1 VLLLSS
7 LSTEILFWAVTALAI
22 VLTVFFWHKLVSK
35 KFRHIFARVSI
46 IIFIQIFALASTG
59 ITINRNGQFYAS
71 WGDLFGS
78 KNQLAKIAV
87 APDLLAQISG
97 KDIKQAKTTAGG
109 SLIFREVIKGEQ
121 SKISDVVYVVLP
133 PKIAAQME
141 ANPASPSVGSDY
153 QVVELFPGYPGVPQT
168 WIGSMA
174 GITTLENLENSGAVQ
189 NTIAI
194 IPAINVSPGVDTEC
208 LNFVGGA
215 QVETWLTHDMKAFA
229 TKFIGIDNRPWSSF
243 GYSTGGWCAAE
254 VAIRHPDLYN
264 SAVSLAGYFKPLF
277 SAGINKREKNFL
289 QGKYDLIATLK
300 KVPTSV
306 HLMIIASKKD
316 KFTNLAA
323 NNFMSAAS
331 GLIPIRYVPIPIGG
345 HNTNVWKPFVS
356 TAFEWIN
363 QQNPVAAPLPTATT
377 TP

>member
-1 VLLLSS
+1 MLLLSS

-215 QVETWLTHDMKAFA
+215 QVETWLTHDMKVFA

-363 QQNPVAAPLPTATT
+363 QQNTAPTPAPST

>member
-1 VLLLSS
+1 
-7 LSTEILFWAVTALAI
+7 
-22 VLTVFFWHKLVSK
+22 
-35 KFRHIFARVSI
+35 
-46 IIFIQIFALASTG
+46 
-59 ITINRNGQFYAS
+59 
-71 WGDLFGS
+71 
-78 KNQLAKIAV
+78 
-87 APDLLAQISG
+87 
-97 KDIKQAKTTAGG
+97 
-109 SLIFREVIKGEQ
+109 
-121 SKISDVVYVVLP
+121 
-133 PKIAAQME
+133 
-141 ANPASPSVGSDY
+141 
-153 QVVELFPGYPGVPQT
+153 
-168 WIGSMA
+168 
-174 GITTLENLENSGAVQ
+174 
-189 NTIAI
+189 
-194 IPAINVSPGVDTEC
+194 
-208 LNFVGGA
+208 
-215 QVETWLTHDMKAFA
+215 MKAFA

>member
-1 VLLLSS
+1 MLLLSS

-215 QVETWLTHDMKAFA
+215 QVETWLTHDMKVFA

-363 QQNPVAAPLPTATT
+363 QQNPAPTPAPST

>member
-1 VLLLSS
+1 MLLLSS

-46 IIFIQIFALASTG
+46 IIFIQVFALASTL

-87 APDLLAQISG
+87 APDLLAQVSG

-215 QVETWLTHDMKAFA
+215 QVETWLTHDMKVFA

-363 QQNPVAAPLPTATT
+363 QQNPAPMPAPST

>member
-1 VLLLSS
+1 MLLLSS
-7 LSTEILFWAVTALAI
+7 LSTEILFWAVTSLAI

-363 QQNPVAAPLPTATT
+363 QQNPAPTPAPST

>member
-1 VLLLSS
+1 MLLLSS

-215 QVETWLTHDMKAFA
+215 QVETWLTHDMKVFA

-363 QQNPVAAPLPTATT
+363 QQNPAPMPAPST

>member
-1 VLLLSS
+1 MLLLSS

-363 QQNPVAAPLPTATT
+363 QQNPAPTPAPSAT
-377 TP
+377 P

>member
-215 QVETWLTHDMKAFA
+215 QVETWLTHDMKVFA

-363 QQNPVAAPLPTATT
+363 QQNPAPMPAPST

>member
-363 QQNPVAAPLPTATT
+363 QQNPAPTPAPST

>member
-46 IIFIQIFALASTG
+46 IIFIQVFALASTL

-87 APDLLAQISG
+87 APDLLAQVSG

-215 QVETWLTHDMKAFA
+215 QVETWLTHDMKVFA

-363 QQNPVAAPLPTATT
+363 QQNPAPMPAPST

>member
-35 KFRHIFARVSI
+35 KLRHIFARVSI

-363 QQNPVAAPLPTATT
+363 QQNPAPTPAPST

>member
-215 QVETWLTHDMKAFA
+215 QVETWLTHDMKVFA

-363 QQNPVAAPLPTATT
+363 QQNPAPTPAPST

>member
-97 KDIKQAKTTAGG
+97 KDIKQANTTAGG

-215 QVETWLTHDMKAFA
+215 QVETWLTHDMKVFA

-363 QQNPVAAPLPTATT
+363 QQNPAPTPAPST

>member
-1 VLLLSS
+1 
-7 LSTEILFWAVTALAI
+7 VTALAI

-215 QVETWLTHDMKAFA
+215 QVETWLTHDMKVFA

-363 QQNPVAAPLPTATT
+363 QQNPAPMPAPST

>member
-1 VLLLSS
+1 MLLLSS
-7 LSTEILFWAVTALAI
+7 LSTEIFFWTVTILAI

-363 QQNPVAAPLPTATT
+363 QQNPAPTPAPSAT
-377 TP
+377 P

>member
-1 VLLLSS
+1 MLLLSS

-363 QQNPVAAPLPTATT
+363 QQNPAPTPAPST

>member
-363 QQNPVAAPLPTATT
+363 QQNPAPTPAPSAT
-377 TP
+377 P

>member
-59 ITINRNGQFYAS
+59 ITINRNGEFYAS

-215 QVETWLTHDMKAFA
+215 QVETWLTHDMKVFA

-363 QQNPVAAPLPTATT
+363 QQNPAPTPAPST

>member
-1 VLLLSS
+1 
-7 LSTEILFWAVTALAI
+7 
-22 VLTVFFWHKLVSK
+22 
-35 KFRHIFARVSI
+35 
-46 IIFIQIFALASTG
+46 
-59 ITINRNGQFYAS
+59 
-71 WGDLFGS
+71 
-78 KNQLAKIAV
+78 
-87 APDLLAQISG
+87 
-97 KDIKQAKTTAGG
+97 
-109 SLIFREVIKGEQ
+109 LIFREVIKGEQ

-133 PKIAAQME
+133 PKIAMQME

-215 QVETWLTHDMKAFA
+215 QVENWLTHDMRTFA

-243 GYSTGGWCAAE
+243 GYSTGGWCATE

-277 SAGINKREKNFL
+277 SAGINKREKRSL
-289 QGKYDLIATLK
+289 QGEYDLISTLK
-300 KVPTSV
+300 KAPTSV
-306 HLMIIASKKD
+306 RLMIIASKKD

-323 NNFMSAAS
+323 KNFMSAAN

-345 HNTNVWKPFVS
+345 HNTNVWKPFVA
-356 TAFEWIN
+356 TAFQWIN

>member
-1 VLLLSS
+1 MLLLSS

-174 GITTLENLENSGAVQ
+174 GITTLENLENSGAAQ

-215 QVETWLTHDMKAFA
+215 QVETWLTHDMKVFA

-363 QQNPVAAPLPTATT
+363 QQNPAPTPAPST

>member
-1 VLLLSS
+1 MLLLSS

-229 TKFIGIDNRPWSSF
+229 TKFIGIDKRPWSSF

-363 QQNPVAAPLPTATT
+363 QQNPAPTPAPST